1 MKNKNHNKKL
11 YALIIWYI
19 IFIILI
25 PLILHTEKNLMIYL
39 PIVDMIANVFSSS
52 GRLDNKIFKDIYNL
66 SPNNITSFIST
77 NFINLVALTGVA
89 MVGTSFLI
97 KTGNRIGSIYIML
110 VMYTITY
117 LLPTQGLNWI
127 VIKIQRSID
136 NFRFDNSTTGYINKI
151 KKFMQRHSILFDYLG
166 GVIVV
171 ILLLLFETFL
181 INNYIKYLNISL

>member
-25 PLILHTEKNLMIYL
+25 PYILHTEKNLMIYL

-127 VIKIQRSID
+127 VIRIQRTID
-136 NFRFDNSTTGYINKI
+136 NFRFDGSTTGYINNI
-151 KKFMQRHSILFDYLG
+151 KKLMQRHSILFDYLG
-166 GVIVV
+166 GLIVI
-171 ILLLLFETFL
+171 IILLLFETFL

>member
-25 PLILHTEKNLMIYL
+25 PYILHTEKNLMIYL

-97 KTGNRIGSIYIML
+97 KTGHRIGSIYIML

-117 LLPTQGLNWI
+117 LLPTQGINWI
-127 VIKIQRSID
+127 VIKIQRYID

-151 KKFMQRHSILFDYLG
+151 KKFMQHHSIWFDYLG
-166 GVIVV
+166 GLIVV
-171 ILLLLFETFL
+171 IILLLFETFL